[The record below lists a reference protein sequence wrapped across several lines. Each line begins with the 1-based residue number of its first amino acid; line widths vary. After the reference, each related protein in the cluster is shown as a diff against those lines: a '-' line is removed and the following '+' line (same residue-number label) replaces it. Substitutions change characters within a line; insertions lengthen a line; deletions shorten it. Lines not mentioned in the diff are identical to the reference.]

1 MISAL
6 SDWLKHLVVLILL
19 AVFLDMVL
27 PNTSMQ
33 RYVRTVLGLVVMLA
47 MLAPLRAL
55 ISTHL
60 NLGLLESQLSGPIV
74 NTSQSISQAQA
85 SVQTFRTDLATTL
98 ANEVRQTLGVSLVQ
112 VNVQITVKADGTPI
126 VTGVLAT
133 ISTVGVTHKTQV
145 VNDVKAQIAALL
157 GLQPASVTISYPGMQ
172 A

>member
-60 NLGLLESQLSGPIV
+60 NLGLLESQISGPIV
-74 NTSQSISQAQA
+74 MTSQSVSQAQA
-85 SVQTFRTDLATTL
+85 SVQTFRHDLAKTL
-98 ANEVRQTLGVSLVQ
+98 ANEVQQTFDVSLVQ
-112 VNVQITVKADGTPI
+112 VSVQTIVKADGTPI

-133 ISTVGVTHKTQV
+133 MSTVGVTHPTQV
-145 VNDVKAQIAALL
+145 ANAVKAQIAALL
-157 GLQPASVTISYPGMQ
+157 GLQPASVTINYPGFQ